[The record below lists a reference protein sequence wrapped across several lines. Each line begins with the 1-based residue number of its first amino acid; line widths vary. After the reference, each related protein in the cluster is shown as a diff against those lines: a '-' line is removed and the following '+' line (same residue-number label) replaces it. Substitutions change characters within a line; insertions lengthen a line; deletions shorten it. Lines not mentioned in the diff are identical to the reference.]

1 VSIAWALARPGGVVG
16 SPAPAGRSYAVAVA
30 RARFLLRPRWLLS
43 HLLVVMLVV
52 LMVNLG
58 FWQLRRLDDKKE
70 RSALVEA
77 RMDEP
82 VLAVDELV
90 PVGADADTIDAAR
103 FRQVEATGT
112 YDAEATV
119 VVRNRSQDGQAG
131 GWVVTPLTLAGGEQ
145 VGIIRGFA
153 GLDGEGRTPQPAP
166 PEGRVTVT
174 GLAMDPDRLG
184 GTAGRDLDPLVEADG
199 VLPVVVQAQASDPPD
214 AAPDPTA
221 IEGDAAAG
229 VAARAAATSPAAE
242 EAGLVA
248 LPAPE
253 LSEGP
258 HLGYAMQWFIFS
270 TIALVG
276 YPIVLRRVV
285 ARQGKEAGDEA
296 GDGAGRAGDGPAG
309 DDTDLDDELEALVRE
324 GR

>member
-1 VSIAWALARPGGVVG
+1 M
-16 SPAPAGRSYAVAVA
+16 A

-43 HLLVVMLVV
+43 HLLVVLLVV

-58 FWQLRRLDDKKE
+58 FWQLRRLDEKKD
-70 RSALVEA
+70 RNALVEA
-77 RMDEP
+77 RMDQP
-82 VLAVDELV
+82 VVAVDELV
-90 PVGADADTIDAAR
+90 SEGAGGEAVDEAR
-103 FRQVEATGT
+103 FRKVEATGT

-119 VVRNRSQDGQAG
+119 VVRNRSQDGRAG
-131 GWVVTPLTLAGGEQ
+131 GWVVTPLALASGEQ

-153 GLDGEGRTPQPAP
+153 RLDDEGRTPQPAP
-166 PEGRVTVT
+166 PAGQVTVT
-174 GLAMDPDRLG
+174 GLAMDPGRLG
-184 GTAGRDLDPLVEADG
+184 GTAGKDLDDLLGAEG

-214 AAPDPTA
+214 AAPAPA
-221 IEGDAAAG
+221 AAEGDAAAEA
-229 VAARAAATSPAAE
+229 AARDAATSPAAE
-242 EAGLVA
+242 AAGLVG

-276 YPIVLRRVV
+276 YPIILRRVV
-285 ARQGKEAGDEA
+285 ARRGKEA
-296 GDGAGRAGDGPAG
+296 
-309 DDTDLDDELEALVRE
+309 DDRPDLDHELEALVRE